1 MKVKPADR
9 TNSVQ
14 EYYFSQKLKQ
24 IDQMRSSG
32 ANVINLGIGSPDQ
45 PPSANTIE
53 SLYRE
58 ALKPTSHGYQSYIG
72 MPALRNAFA
81 KWYKTYFNVILDPES
96 EILPLMGSK
105 EGIMHIS
112 MAFVNPGDE
121 VLVPNP
127 GYPTYSSITKLVDGN
142 IRYYDLDE
150 KNGWYPDIKKLE
162 ESDLDKVKIMWINYP
177 HMPSGTKGSYKLFES
192 LVAFASKHNILLC
205 NDNPY
210 SFILNKEYIS
220 LLAVD
225 GSKDIALELNSLS
238 KSHNMAGWRVG
249 MAAGHKEYL
258 SSVLKV
264 KSNMDSG
271 MFRAMQAAAAEALS
285 NPPEWYEKVNVHY
298 VSRRKIVEEIM
309 DLLGC
314 RYDKKQVGLFVWGR
328 IPDTIK
334 DCESFVED
342 VLIKVNVFLTP
353 GFIFGSNGERYIR
366 ISLCAD
372 EETLTEA
379 KNRIIKY
386 LSEKTGNRQIKV
398 T

>member
-1 MKVKPADR
+1 MKVKPAER

-24 IDQMRSSG
+24 IDQMRKSG
-32 ANVINLGIGSPDQ
+32 ADVINLGVGSPDQ
-45 PPSANTIE
+45 APSENTIE

-72 MPALRNAFA
+72 IPALRNAFA
-81 KWYKTYFNVILDPES
+81 KWYKTYFNVTLDPES

-112 MAFVNPGDE
+112 MAFVNPGDD

-127 GYPTYSSITKLVDGN
+127 GYPTYSSITKLVGGN
-142 IRYYDLDE
+142 IKYYDLDE
-150 KNGWYPDIKKLE
+150 KNGWYPDIREIEKSNLE
-162 ESDLDKVKIMWINYP
+162 KVKIMWINYP
-177 HMPSGTKGSYKLFES
+177 HMPSGTKGSLKLFEQ
-192 LVAFASKHNILLC
+192 LAAFALKHGILLC

-210 SFILNKEYIS
+210 SFILNKEYFS

-225 GSKDIALELNSLS
+225 GAKEIALELNSLS

-249 MAAGHKEYL
+249 MAAGHKEYI

-271 MFRAMQAAAAEALS
+271 MFRAIQVAAAEALS
-285 NPPEWYEKVNVHY
+285 NPPEWYDKVNSHY
-298 VSRRKIVEEIM
+298 MSRRKIVEGIM
-309 DLLGC
+309 DMLGC
-314 RYDKKQVGLFVWGR
+314 SYDKNQVGLFVWGR
-328 IPDTIK
+328 IPDAIK
-334 DCESFVED
+334 DCESFVGD
-342 VLIKVNVFLTP
+342 VLTKVNVFLTP

-372 EETLTEA
+372 EATLTEA
-379 KNRIIKY
+379 GKRIKKY
-386 LSEKTGNRQIKV
+386 LSEKPVTGDR
-398 T
+398 

>member
-1 MKVKPADR
+1 MKVKPAER

-24 IDQMRSSG
+24 IDQMRNSG
-32 ANVINLGIGSPDQ
+32 ADVINLGIGSPDQ
-45 PPSANTIE
+45 PPSENTIE

-58 ALKPTSHGYQSYIG
+58 ALKPTAHGYQSYTGI
-72 MPALRNAFA
+72 PALRNAFA

-112 MAFVNPGDE
+112 MAFVNPGDD

-127 GYPTYSSITKLVDGN
+127 GYPTYSSITKLVGGN

-150 KNGWYPDIKKLE
+150 KNGWYPDIHKIEK
-162 ESDLDKVKIMWINYP
+162 SDLKNVKMMWINYP
-177 HMPSGTKGSYKLFES
+177 HMPSGTKGSFRLFEQ
-192 LVAFASKHNILLC
+192 LTAFALKHGILLC

-225 GSKDIALELNSLS
+225 GAKEIALELNSLS

-249 MAAGHKEYL
+249 MAAGHKEYI
-258 SSVLKV
+258 SSILKV

-271 MFRAMQAAAAEALS
+271 MFRAMQAAAAEALG
-285 NPPEWYEKVNVHY
+285 NPPSWYDKVNSHY
-298 VSRRKIVEEIM
+298 QSRRRIVEDIM
-309 DLLGC
+309 DVLNC
-314 RYDKKQVGLFVWGR
+314 RYDKNQVGLFVWGR

-334 DCESFVED
+334 NCEDFVED
-342 VLIKVNVFLTP
+342 VLTKVNVFITP

-372 EETLTEA
+372 EATLIESG
-379 KNRIIKY
+379 KRIKKY
-386 LSEKTGNRQIKV
+386 LSEKLATSNKQ
-398 T
+398 